1 MCSHYYGGVNICDM
15 RLCVL
20 RPGVCL
26 RIANTVV
33 PKSRPTK
40 RAFIL
45 HIGPQSVRRNF
56 AQRANLE
63 FRDGSPMLFCSLA
76 YEEEKT
82 PNAMWQATV
91 EDLSIKEKKHLG
103 SDWTV
108 HLSSEVLSTIVA
120 TYGVSIFSKNCNFYY
135 YEEAYVR
142 YFLI

>member
-1 MCSHYYGGVNICDM
+1 MCYHYYGGVNICDM

-20 RPGVCL
+20 RPGGCL

-76 YEEEKT
+76 LKRRSIQKVFFQVDEKLGTFERAHPKMLSHAT
-82 PNAMWQATV
+82 P
-91 EDLSIKEKKHLG
+91 SCCYK
-103 SDWTV
+103 
-108 HLSSEVLSTIVA
+108 TIL
-120 TYGVSIFSKNCNFYY
+120 Y
-135 YEEAYVR
+135 YETRNV
-142 YFLI
+142 I